1 MSPWSPAHRALTPTL
16 IHQVWKC
23 FQKIL
28 IAMWCCVRH
37 PSGRWKEEIGKFY
50 SRKRALVG
58 SLLHH
63 FAWTD
68 GETQEKLNQ
77 KKRINIKLAEN
88 FRKVPLNVM
97 DESMEPST
105 SRSDPNI
112 DLPAIL

>member
-1 MSPWSPAHRALTPTL
+1 MDESMEPGTSRSDPNIDSPVYR
-16 IHQVWKC
+16 
-23 FQKIL
+23 L

-77 KKRINIKLAEN
+77 KKRINIKLAED
-88 FRKVPLNVM
+88 FRKVQLNVM

-105 SRSDPNI
+105 SRSDPDI